1 MRFGI
6 RAVPWLLAA
15 VGLAVP
21 LLAGGLAGWPYVVL
35 WSILLVVPWIVTRGQ
50 PAGVRIASV
59 TVPWHGGTVLAGRS
73 LGEVERQE
81 DNALFLAAA
90 AWLVMLGALA
100 ATAVV
105 AAWLWPR

>member
-50 PAGVRIASV
+50 PASRRERMTLPAFLLPVLFVLGL
-59 TVPWHGGTVLAGRS
+59 PLGGWYLILAD
-73 LGEVERQE
+73 V
-81 DNALFLAAA
+81 
-90 AWLVMLGALA
+90 AWLLVEYADGRGTDGVPRRA
-100 ATAVV
+100 APFSST
-105 AAWLWPR
+105 